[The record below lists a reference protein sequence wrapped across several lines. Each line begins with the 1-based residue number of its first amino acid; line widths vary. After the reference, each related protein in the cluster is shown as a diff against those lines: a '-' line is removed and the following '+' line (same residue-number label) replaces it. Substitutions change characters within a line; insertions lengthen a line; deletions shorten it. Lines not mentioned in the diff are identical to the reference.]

1 MTVKEK
7 ALNRVRELL
16 NYEYVDFGNIGV
28 SCGSRNEIIKII
40 NLDTDEKIILY
51 SVKKRDEKFN
61 ELYGL
66 ITLAWQ
72 IELNEKD
79 IEKILNKNS

>member
-1 MTVKEK
+1 MDELKEK

-16 NYEYVDFGNIGV
+16 NYEDVDFNNIGF
-28 SCGSRNEIIKII
+28 SYDSRNEITKII
-40 NLDTDEKIILY
+40 NFDTDEKIILY
-51 SVKKRDEKFN
+51 SVKEKDEKFN
-61 ELYGL
+61 ELYKL

-79 IEKILNKNS
+79 IEKILNR

>member
-28 SCGSRNEIIKII
+28 SCGLRNEIIKII
-40 NLDTDEKIILY
+40 KEFD
-51 SVKKRDEKFN
+51 
-61 ELYGL
+61 
-66 ITLAWQ
+66 
-72 IELNEKD
+72 KD
-79 IEKILNKNS
+79 

>member
-16 NYEYVDFGNIGV
+16 NYEDVDFSNIGF
-28 SCGSRNEIIKII
+28 SCGSRNEITKII

-51 SVKKRDEKFN
+51 SVKEKDEKFN
-61 ELYGL
+61 ELYKL

-79 IEKILNKNS
+79 IEKILNR

>member
-51 SVKKRDEKFN
+51 SVEKRDKKFN

>member
-16 NYEYVDFGNIGV
+16 NYEDIDFGNIGY
-28 SCGSRNEIIKII
+28 SRGSRNEIIKVI
-40 NLDTDEKIILY
+40 NLDTNEKIILY
-51 SVKKRDEKFN
+51 SVEKKDEKFN
-61 ELYGL
+61 ELYKL

-79 IEKILNKNS
+79 IEKILNKR

>member
-28 SCGSRNEIIKII
+28 SCGLRNEIIKII

-51 SVKKRDEKFN
+51 SVEKRDEKFN

>member
-51 SVKKRDEKFN
+51 SVKKRDKKFN